1 MCLVNR
7 VKDILADFMNCVRH
21 LPDNPDNPETPD
33 NPVTKVFS
41 PAVIPFRLFF
51 PNINGGLYN
60 LRRHLPDNPDNP
72 ETPDSPVPKVFIPII
87 ILIKNRIIP
96 FS

>member
-7 VKDILADFMNCVRH
+7 VKDILADFMNCV
-21 LPDNPDNPETPD
+21 
-33 NPVTKVFS
+33 
-41 PAVIPFRLFF
+41 
-51 PNINGGLYN
+51 
-60 LRRHLPDNPDNP
+60 RHLPDNPDNP